1 MFEEKGEL
9 AGGSAKAACHKLLNR
24 EVRTAELAEF
34 ELLTFVALH
43 FFLTYFENGGRT
55 AHQKNKILL

>member
-43 FFLTYFENGGRT
+43 FFLTYLENGGRT

>member
-43 FFLTYFENGGRT
+43 FFFFYIFRKWRENSPS
-55 AHQKNKILL
+55 KE